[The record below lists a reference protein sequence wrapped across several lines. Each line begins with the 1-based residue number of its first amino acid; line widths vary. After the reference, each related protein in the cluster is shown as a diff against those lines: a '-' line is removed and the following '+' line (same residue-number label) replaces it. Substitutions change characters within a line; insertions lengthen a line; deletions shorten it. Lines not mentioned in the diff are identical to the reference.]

1 MRANARKAT
10 HVPVAMARG
19 HNHLRGEVQFMFY
32 YYLLLPHINEDKLK
46 LNQTILTII
55 NSPQVRNSLLAQ
67 GIDRWRVRRKTCGS

>member
-1 MRANARKAT
+1 
-10 HVPVAMARG
+10 MARG

-32 YYLLLPHINEDKLK
+32 YYLPLLPHINEDKMK